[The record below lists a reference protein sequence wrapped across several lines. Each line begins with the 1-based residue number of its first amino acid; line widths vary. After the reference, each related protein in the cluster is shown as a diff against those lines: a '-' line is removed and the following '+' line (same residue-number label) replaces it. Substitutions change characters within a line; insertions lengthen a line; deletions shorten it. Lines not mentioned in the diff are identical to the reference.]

1 LDNKGRIKMKNKT
14 IYLSIGILLMG
25 ILLMGNVLAFAV
37 SSQYWEENPL
47 RIGSGETQK
56 SFIVLQNMAGSET
69 INARV
74 TVLEGS
80 EIVTLDNPD
89 KIYEIPVG
97 QTVNVDYTVIIP
109 STSVTGQATSPISTG
124 GTYNLIFDVTTVN
137 PQGAGTFS
145 FGSGMQKVIPV
156 LITIPIIEKEVA
168 PWLYY
173 LIVGLLVVIIIVVVI
188 LIVRKRKKK

>member
-1 LDNKGRIKMKNKT
+1 MKNKT
-14 IYLSIGILLMG
+14 IYFSLGILLIV
-25 ILLMGNVLAFAV
+25 ILLINNVLAFAV
-37 SSQYWEENPL
+37 SSMYWEDNPL
-47 RIGSGETQK
+47 TIKPGETQK

-74 TVLEGS
+74 TILEG
-80 EIVTLDNPD
+80 ENMVTLDNPD

-97 QTVNVDYTVIIP
+97 QIVNVYYTVTIP
-109 STSVTGQATSPISTG
+109 VDSTTGSAVAPFSSG
-124 GTYNLIFDVTTVN
+124 GTYNIIFDVTTVT

-145 FGSGMQKVIPV
+145 FGSGMQKVVPV

-173 LIVGLLVVIIIVVVI
+173 LIIGLLVVIILVVVI
-188 LIVRKRKKK
+188 LIIRKKKRK

>member
-1 LDNKGRIKMKNKT
+1 MINKK

-25 ILLMGNVLAFAV
+25 ILLIGNVLAFAV
-37 SSQYWEENPL
+37 SSMYWEENPL
-47 RIGSGETQK
+47 TIKPGETQK

-80 EIVTLDNPD
+80 DIVTLDNPNM
-89 KIYEIPVG
+89 IYEIPVG
-97 QTVNVDYTVIIP
+97 QTVNVYYTVIIP
-109 STSVTGQATSPISTG
+109 LTSVTGQATSPITG
-124 GTYNLIFDVTTVN
+124 GIYNLIFDVTTVT

-145 FGSGMQKVIPV
+145 FGSGMQKVVPV

-173 LIVGLLVVIIIVVVI
+173 LIVGLLVVIIIVVVV
-188 LIVRKRKKK
+188 LIIRKKKRK